1 MVRSMTG
8 YGRAQEVINGRDIL
22 VEIRSVN
29 HRFYEFS
36 SRTPRAYGYL
46 EEKIKST
53 LQGRISRGKVE
64 VSVLINN
71 LEGKDSLIKVNK
83 PAALGYITA
92 LREANEELNLVD
104 DLKLSEIIR
113 FPDIFNVQKVNE
125 DEEEIWDSVKPIVM
139 SALDKFIEM
148 RETEGKK
155 LKEDV
160 LHHLNNVEG
169 MVTIIEKAAPVL
181 TENYRNRLYNKICDI
196 LQDTNIDEQRILT
209 EVAIYSEKTS
219 VDEET
224 VRLHSHIEQFRGLMD
239 VDTQVGRKLDFLM
252 QEMNREINTIGSKI
266 QDMEITKV
274 VINLKS
280 ELEKIREQI
289 QNIE

>member
-1 MVRSMTG
+1 MNG
-8 YGRAQEVINGRDIL
+8 EKYDWLWRAQEVINGRDIL

-46 EEKIKST
+46 EKIKST

-113 FPDIFNVQKVNE
+113 FPDI
-125 DEEEIWDSVKPIVM
+125 
-139 SALDKFIEM
+139 
-148 RETEGKK
+148 
-155 LKEDV
+155 
-160 LHHLNNVEG
+160 
-169 MVTIIEKAAPVL
+169 
-181 TENYRNRLYNKICDI
+181 
-196 LQDTNIDEQRILT
+196 
-209 EVAIYSEKTS
+209 
-219 VDEET
+219 
-224 VRLHSHIEQFRGLMD
+224 LMFK
-239 VDTQVGRKLDFLM
+239 R
-252 QEMNREINTIGSKI
+252 
-266 QDMEITKV
+266 
-274 VINLKS
+274 
-280 ELEKIREQI
+280 
-289 QNIE
+289 